1 MPRPVASQEQQSQ
14 QPNTSATASR
24 PPEYT
29 AVATTEFIVDN
40 TLPEADDDE
49 GVRETTSDTE
59 PLVSPPPPYTP

>member
-1 MPRPVASQEQQSQ
+1 MPRPVSQGQQTRQ
-14 QPNTSATASR
+14 LNNTVENTTSR

-40 TLPEADDDE
+40 TLPEADNE
-49 GVRETTSDTE
+49 EIRETTSDTE